1 MCCCV
6 TFSKQLFSDSF
17 TCCVTCCSYAC
28 QFMCLLSLLLLVP
41 FLLIRAWPWA
51 LAFFQMLLLETRL
64 SISCQ
69 HVSVSGVNLGIG
81 CCWCCRCRFFVVVT
95 VDRVLTFVGEGHG
108 VSQSDSSLLCQV
120 RSYARLE
127 DLRFFVIGALLVGI
141 NLFSLE
147 GHAFHGVDSLVCF
160 VVFLF
165 RSGVCHSVAWVVVML
180 YESPR
185 R

>member
-1 MCCCV
+1 
-6 TFSKQLFSDSF
+6 
-17 TCCVTCCSYAC
+17 
-28 QFMCLLSLLLLVP
+28 
-41 FLLIRAWPWA
+41 
-51 LAFFQMLLLETRL
+51 MLLLETRL

-69 HVSVSGVNLGIG
+69 NGCVIGLNLCIW
-81 CCWCCRCRFFVVVT
+81 CCWCCRRRFFVVVT

-108 VSQSDSSLLCQV
+108 VSQSDSSLLCRV
-120 RSYARLE
+120 RCYARVE
-127 DLRFFVIGALLVGI
+127 DLFFVIGALLVGI
-141 NLFSLE
+141 NFFSLE

-165 RSGVCHSVAWVVVML
+165 CSGVCHSVAWVVVML